1 MRWALG
7 LALVVAA
14 VWAVAGVVVLQ
25 RSGRHVHHE
34 VAAQARSLSHW
45 LDTRYRGG
53 LLCSA
58 AAHGGLLLP
67 PPPPLVDAVAS
78 LLVNP
83 SFSRQLAGWTS
94 DGRSSVAVEQR
105 SVDLNATAGHADSI
119 VVDNHYWLASGG
131 PVTADAAERPA
142 LPLACVWQDV
152 SVRVLQRAAPSL
164 NLVELLDAGRLMASA
179 SALLRRPTTDL
190 GNWAVHRCAFRNR
203 YCNAFFDDH
212 VWLELAFLAGEGD
225 EHDEL
230 RWTRDRSRAA
240 ADEAQAQALGLD
252 AATASKT
259 QQQQPVMT
267 TATDAIILASA
278 ANSADTR
285 GRVVESAAASA
296 AELEQLGSVRSTIE
310 EHVEWHTRRV
320 TMVVPPRTRTLRV
333 QVCSQHRAHVSN
345 RGMADEL
352 ALQLLRMPPA
362 PSVACSWSKQPLLRA
377 ASSHGELGT
386 VAVMW
391 ETSHSLRQ
399 CSVRWGWSAERLVFA
414 ASPTQVTEIDDCHFI
429 HKSLLSFQSLLPAAA
444 AALHDS
450 PNARR
455 IPLYYTIDCG
465 TIDCQTEP
473 HRINVRR
480 ANNPDDHLTIGL
492 VGDMQYGSSV
502 MSHIVQHLRKDLDLL
517 VLVGDIVDKVSTTV
531 RARPS
536 SLSLSLSHSPH
547 AQGSNIHEWA
557 VYYWNTIEPIAHSVP
572 VALVRGNHDGEH
584 SVSYAYTALPDNIDY
599 YASTYG
605 RARLLF
611 LNSNAHPI
619 IAPRQT
625 QWLTEELQSDASLNA
640 DFRYERTSETPSV
653 ALSDRL

>member
-1 MRWALG
+1 MVLPRHHPRSGGGGGGGGGGGASRVRWALG

-310 EHVEWHTRRV
+310 EHVEW
-320 TMVVPPRTRTLRV
+320 PY
-333 QVCSQHRAHVSN
+333 
-345 RGMADEL
+345 
-352 ALQLLRMPPA
+352 
-362 PSVACSWSKQPLLRA
+362 
-377 ASSHGELGT
+377 
-386 VAVMW
+386 
-391 ETSHSLRQ
+391 
-399 CSVRWGWSAERLVFA
+399 RLVRA
-414 ASPTQVTEIDDCHFI
+414 PCVCRC
-429 HKSLLSFQSLLPAAA
+429 
-444 AALHDS
+444 
-450 PNARR
+450 AR
-455 IPLYYTIDCG
+455 
-465 TIDCQTEP
+465 
-473 HRINVRR
+473 
-480 ANNPDDHLTIGL
+480 
-492 VGDMQYGSSV
+492 
-502 MSHIVQHLRKDLDLL
+502 
-517 VLVGDIVDKVSTTV
+517 ST
-531 RARPS
+531 
-536 SLSLSLSHSPH
+536 
-547 AQGSNIHEWA
+547 
-557 VYYWNTIEPIAHSVP
+557 
-572 VALVRGNHDGEH
+572 
-584 SVSYAYTALPDNIDY
+584 
-599 YASTYG
+599 
-605 RARLLF
+605 
-611 LNSNAHPI
+611 
-619 IAPRQT
+619 
-625 QWLTEELQSDASLNA
+625 
-640 DFRYERTSETPSV
+640 ERTSRTAAWPTSSRCSCCVCRQRRRSRAPGASSRCCAPPARTASSAPWPSCGRPATACASARCAGAGAPSAWCSPLRRRRSPRSTTATSSTRASSRSSRCCPPPPRHCMTRPMLAASLCTTRSTVAPSIARPNRTASTCAAQTTPTTT
-653 ALSDRL
+653 